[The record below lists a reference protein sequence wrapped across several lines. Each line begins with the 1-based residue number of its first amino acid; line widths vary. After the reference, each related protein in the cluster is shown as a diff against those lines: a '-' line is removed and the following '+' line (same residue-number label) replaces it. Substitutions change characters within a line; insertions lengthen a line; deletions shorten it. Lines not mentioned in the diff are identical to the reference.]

1 MLKLN
6 ASYSKKVPADTEYS
20 SQSYH
25 CQIEMELPDGLTP
38 QQLNE
43 RVHGVFDFVRQS
55 VEAELHGAG
64 QPQSAQPIQ
73 SEPPIQPQQAQQSYH
88 QTVVSQPT
96 NAASQPKANGQRT
109 NGGSHYASAKQVN
122 YLMSLASRAGWDL
135 NEIMRQN
142 RVSSLSQLP
151 AKTCSQLIDQLSG
164 VAA

>member
-6 ASYSKKVPADTEYS
+6 AAYSKKVPADGEYT

-25 CQIEMELPDGLTP
+25 CSIEAELPDGLTP
-38 QQLNE
+38 EQLNE
-43 RVHGVFDFVRQS
+43 RVHQVFEFVRAS
-55 VEAELHGAG
+55 VETELQGNAA
-64 QPQSAQPIQ
+64 QPQNAQPLPAPQ
-73 SEPPIQPQQAQQSYH
+73 TIQPPQAQQNY
-88 QTVVSQPT
+88 QTVVSQP
-96 NAASQPKANGQRT
+96 ASAPAQPKANGQR

>member
-6 ASYSKKVPADTEYS
+6 ASYSKKVPAESEYS

-25 CQIEMELPDGLTP
+25 CQIEAELPDGLTSE
-38 QQLNE
+38 QLNE
-43 RVHGVFDFVRQS
+43 RVHQVFEFVRAS
-55 VEAELHGAG
+55 VETELQANTQH
-64 QPQSAQPIQ
+64 QNAQPIPVQ
-73 SEPPIQPQQAQQSYH
+73 PIQQAQQNY
-88 QTVVSQPT
+88 QPVVSQQPN
-96 NAASQPKANGQRT
+96 NAAAQSRANGQRN

-142 RVSSLSQLP
+142 RVSSLNQLS

>member
-6 ASYSKKVPADTEYS
+6 AAYSKKVPADGEYT

-25 CQIEMELPDGLTP
+25 CSIEAELPDGLTP
-38 QQLNE
+38 EQLNE
-43 RVHGVFDFVRQS
+43 RVHQVFEFVRAS
-55 VEAELHGAG
+55 VETELQGNA
-64 QPQSAQPIQ
+64 QPQNAQPLQ
-73 SEPPIQPQQAQQSYH
+73 APQTIQPPQAQQNY
-88 QTVVSQPT
+88 QTVVSQPA
-96 NAASQPKANGQRT
+96 NAATQPKANGQR
-109 NGGSHYASAKQVN
+109 NSNGSHYASAKQVN